1 MQAQSNNSQLAV
13 VKPSSNVVKVEKSAP
28 IINNLDDIAR
38 VSKLLADSG
47 FFSDAK
53 SVAQCGVKVLAGY
66 EMGFKA
72 FQSMTGIHI
81 IQGKPSVGA
90 GLMAARIRSSGKY
103 DYEVLE
109 QSDILCKIAIFE
121 IELKADIV
129 GLKRQFAKGQ
139 IDQDRYKSAVEM
151 LALGI
156 SSFNIEEARK
166 AGTKN
171 LDKFPKNML
180 FARAVS
186 NAVKWYCPDVFDCS
200 VYVPEELGAEVDGDG
215 NVSYEAVEYRPQEI
229 QQPKPQTQPQ
239 QPSEI
244 DQLRQQ
250 LKATVEAKGWVLNEV
265 SGWIKEQC
273 KTRYGKDVTS
283 QCTPDELK
291 DLIQFVAS
299 YQPPQQSVEA
309 EAEFDDTQL

>member
-1 MQAQSNNSQLAV
+1 MF
-13 VKPSSNVVKVEKSAP
+13 
-28 IINNLDDIAR
+28 
-38 VSKLLADSG
+38 KLLSFIFKEIFKAFLVLVEYPFKIYSLKTCLSLSDSG

-109 QSDILCKIAIFE
+109 QSDVLCKIAVYE

-139 IDQDRYKSAVEM
+139 IDQDRYKQAVEM

-156 SSFNIEEARK
+156 SSFGIEEARK

-171 LDKFPKNML
+171 LWNRHLESL
-180 FARAVS
+180 FQV
-186 NAVKWYCPDVFDCS
+186 
-200 VYVPEELGAEVDGDG
+200 
-215 NVSYEAVEYRPQEI
+215 
-229 QQPKPQTQPQ
+229 
-239 QPSEI
+239 
-244 DQLRQQ
+244 QLR
-250 LKATVEAKGWVLNEV
+250 
-265 SGWIKEQC
+265 
-273 KTRYGKDVTS
+273 TS
-283 QCTPDELK
+283 PG
-291 DLIQFVAS
+291 
-299 YQPPQQSVEA
+299 PP
-309 EAEFDDTQL
+309 